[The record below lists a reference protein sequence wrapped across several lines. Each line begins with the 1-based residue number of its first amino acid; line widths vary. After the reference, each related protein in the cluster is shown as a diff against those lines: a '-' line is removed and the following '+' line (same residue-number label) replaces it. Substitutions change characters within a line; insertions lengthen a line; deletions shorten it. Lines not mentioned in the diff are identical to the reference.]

1 MKKLNKSID
10 ELELPV
16 RSHNCLKKMGIN
28 TIKDLVQRSEA
39 DLLKVRNFGKKSLE
53 EVKGVL
59 DEMHLSLGMD
69 LKGIEEEEEE
79 IG

>member
-1 MKKLNKSID
+1 
-10 ELELPV
+10 V

-53 EVKGVL
+53 EVKNVL
-59 DEMHLSLGMD
+59 EEMHLSLGMD
-69 LKGIEEEEEE
+69 LTGLEEEEEE